1 MKINKVFCKIFF
13 FILFIVTQKTNA
25 QQTSDFEY
33 YKMLNNNEKRLYEYR
48 DDDNNLRL
56 KLIQL
61 DIINKSRKRHNAPPV
76 KLDILA
82 SRVANM
88 MSREAAENGYISHWN
103 MKGEKPYHRYAF
115 AGGYDHVSE
124 NAYGEWTSGRYDKTN
139 EIILEL
145 MKNGHESFMS
155 EKAPSDGHKRNII
168 DKFHNYVGIGFY
180 ISENQFRYYEEF
192 INRYLDFQNIPSVL
206 PVNEK
211 FILQADTHGE
221 SFLYFLLCYREKFP
235 VALKEGQKPR
245 QGSYDDFSDE
255 ITLRIPAWELSKYRE
270 GTIYKIPLSFSKEGL
285 YYIQVFTDKNEITTL
300 RQISTKGRPPVSGIV
315 IRIMNPTIR

>member
-1 MKINKVFCKIFF
+1 M
-13 FILFIVTQKTNA
+13 LFPVTQNINA
-25 QQTSDFEY
+25 QQASDFEY
-33 YKMLNNNEKRLYEYR
+33 YKMLNDNEKRLYEYR

-139 EIILEL
+139 ELILEL

-235 VALKEGQKPR
+235 VALKQGQKPR

-255 ITLRIPAWELSKYRE
+255 ITFRIPAWELSKYRE

-285 YYIQVFTDKNEITTL
+285 YYIQVFTDKNEITNP
-300 RQISTKGRPPVSGIV
+300 RQISTKGCPPVSGIV
-315 IRIMNPTIR
+315 IKVTSPTIR